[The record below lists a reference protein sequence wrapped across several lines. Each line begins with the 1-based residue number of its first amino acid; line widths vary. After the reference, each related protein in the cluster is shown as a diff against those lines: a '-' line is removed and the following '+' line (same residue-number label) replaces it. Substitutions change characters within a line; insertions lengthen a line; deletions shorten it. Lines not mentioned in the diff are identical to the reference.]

1 MAADFSRSRRVGEL
15 IQRELATMLA
25 REVKDPRLAFVSIT
39 AVDVTRDLGLAKIF
53 YTVINAD
60 IDSDHKTQ
68 REDKEKVREG
78 LEKASGFLRYELG
91 HRIKLRVVPRLEF
104 RYDESVLRGAQLTQL
119 IDNAIADDTVR
130 SSERSMDN
138 DSVDM
143 PPENFPP
150 ENK

>member
-15 IQRELATMLA
+15 IQRELATMLT

-53 YTVINAD
+53 YTVINAE
-60 IDSDHKTQ
+60 IDSDNKKQ
-68 REDKEKVREG
+68 SEDKEKVRQG

-119 IDNAIADDTVR
+119 IDSAVADD
-130 SSERSMDN
+130 N
-138 DSVDM
+138 DRSVDDS
-143 PPENFPP
+143 PGDDEF
-150 ENK
+150 EK